1 MNEQFDWNKFF
12 IKLTSRKFWA
22 FLAVFVVAVYTMATT
37 GASDV
42 QITSLIIALGD
53 VVCYIFGEAIVDRKR
68 EE

>member
-1 MNEQFDWNKFF
+1 MKENFDWNKFF
-12 IKLTSRKFWA
+12 IKFTSRKFWA

-53 VVCYIFGEAIVDRKR
+53 VVCYVFGEAIVDRKR
-68 EE
+68 E